1 MAITENNIQAASV
14 SFISRRFPSSSR
26 APTWISAFHCTPKQT
41 KLHQFRSLDNIQ
53 ETDTKQETDNKKARP
68 FVRTKAFVNF
78 KSKNCTKGQLF
89 C

>member
-1 MAITENNIQAASV
+1 VTIPTKPTPQCSQ
-14 SFISRRFPSSSR
+14 RFPSSSR

-78 KSKNCTKGQLF
+78 KSKTVQRASYSAKKEK
-89 C
+89 